1 MYISRSPA
9 ALRDLSRFA
18 PGDFAARVRA
28 GDGGGG
34 GRGVLGTLM
43 PRSDRERIDAPRI
56 DESCDVS
63 RDTLFAGGAAEG
75 RAGALLGAA
84 GAAEGR
90 AAALLGAA
98 GAAEGRGGALLGCAG
113 AADGRGGTG
122 AMLGL
127 APTLRARGGAGGG
140 GGGGGSAGMPGV
152 AGELARIMEA
162 PGGGGGGGCPP
173 LVTVTACVEG

>member
-18 PGDFAARVRA
+18 PGDFAARARA

-34 GRGVLGTLM
+34 AGAGVLGMLM
-43 PRSDRERIDAPRI
+43 PRSDRERIDAPHI

-90 AAALLGAA
+90 AGALLGAA
-98 GAAEGRGGALLGCAG
+98 GAAAGRG
-113 AADGRGGTG
+113 G

-127 APTLRARGGAGGG
+127 APTLRARGG
-140 GGGGGSAGMPGV
+140 GGGSVGMPGV
-152 AGELARIMEA
+152 AGELAMEA
-162 PGGGGGGGCPP
+162 PGGGGGGGCSP

>member
-18 PGDFAARVRA
+18 PGDFAARARA

-34 GRGVLGTLM
+34 AGAGVLGMLM

-90 AAALLGAA
+90 GGALLGAA
-98 GAAEGRGGALLGCAG
+98 GAAEGRGAALLGAAG
-113 AADGRGGTG
+113 GCGG

-127 APTLRARGGAGGG
+127 APTLRARGGGG

-152 AGELARIMEA
+152 AGELACIMEA

-173 LVTVTACVEG
+173 LVTVTCCVEG

>member
-18 PGDFAARVRA
+18 PGDFAARVRT
-28 GDGGGG
+28 GDGGG
-34 GRGVLGTLM
+34 GRGVLGLGTLM
-43 PRSDRERIDAPRI
+43 PRSERERIDAPRI
-56 DESCDVS
+56 DEACDVS
-63 RDTLFAGGAAEG
+63 RDMLFAG
-75 RAGALLGAA
+75 

-113 AADGRGGTG
+113 AAEGRGGTG

>member
-1 MYISRSPA
+1 M
-9 ALRDLSRFA
+9 
-18 PGDFAARVRA
+18 
-28 GDGGGG
+28 
-34 GRGVLGTLM
+34 LGTLM

-84 GAAEGR
+84 GAAEG
-90 AAALLGAA
+90 
-98 GAAEGRGGALLGCAG
+98 
-113 AADGRGGTG
+113 
-122 AMLGL
+122 
-127 APTLRARGGAGGG
+127 
-140 GGGGGSAGMPGV
+140 MPGV

-173 LVTVTACVEG
+173 LVTVTACVVG